1 LILRCGNLRASFGDG
16 FEASRHS
23 LEFSRRLTS
32 IVGLG
37 PVKEVKLVFNFIV
50 TSFMM
55 EMGVGKQVILNE
67 RCLISCH
74 H

>member
-32 IVGLG
+32 IVG

-55 EMGVGKQVILNE
+55 EMGVGKQAILNE